1 LKDIGIDFLAE
12 LFAGIGCT
20 AAQRLNLL
28 RSLQL
33 EANGLLDLLLSNWAS
48 KGIVGL
54 LSLLLLWLLFG
65 LLLTLFLKEANEA
78 SKDTLLGLGLLLH
91 NLLLDLVL
99 DILGLLLDLVL
110 DIIFSRVIFN

>member
-12 LFAGIGCT
+12 LFTGIGCT

-33 EANGLLDLLLSNWAS
+33 EANWLLDLLLSNWAS

-54 LSLLLLWLLFG
+54 LSLLFLWLLFG
-65 LLLTLFLKEANEA
+65 LFLTLFLKEANEA
-78 SKDTLLGLGLLLH
+78 PKDTFLGLGLLLH
-91 NLLLDLVL
+91 SLLLNLVL
-99 DILGLLLDLVL
+99 Y
-110 DIIFSRVIFN
+110 IIFSRVIIVR